1 MRMMLQNARLVGALL
16 TAALLTVAAVVGV
29 IVQGGEST
37 AQTRSSIGV
46 DADPAGN
53 TATSLGPIDSCVS
66 VSTGDTFDVDILVA
80 DAIDLLAWEVYFIY
94 DGSIISIVD
103 HDVHMFQAAD
113 GESNVFDLSEVL
125 PDLDARYGVAAA
137 DLADPPAP
145 DSGSGVLARLTLKAV
160 GPGVSP
166 ANVPPIDINDD
177 GKIDL
182 GPFLNDVRGDPI
194 DDVDDD
200 GFFDGQIFAAQI
212 AVDTACPADGVI
224 PPPTQV
230 AATPSPTSP
239 ASPTGE
245 TTPEV
250 TETATATPP
259 AVSPTPTAVAASPTP
274 GGPLAT
280 EDDESTWTSLPWIIG
295 YVVGGLA
302 LAALLVAG
310 VALLAITRRRAG

>member
-1 MRMMLQNARLVGALL
+1 VRMMLQNRRLVGALL
-16 TAALLTVAAVVGV
+16 TAALLATAMLAGV

-80 DAIDLLAWEVYFIY
+80 DAVDLLAWEVYFIY

-113 GESNVFDLSEVL
+113 GVSNVFDLSEVL

-145 DSGSGVLARLTLKAV
+145 DSGSGVLARLTLKAE
-160 GPGVSP
+160 GPGISP
-166 ANVPPIDINDD
+166 ANIPLIDVNND

-182 GPFLNDVRGDPI
+182 GPFLNDLRGDPI
-194 DDVDDD
+194 DDVDAD

-250 TETATATPP
+250 TETATASTP
-259 AVSPTPTAVAASPTP
+259 AVSPTPTAEVASPTP
-274 GGPLAT
+274 DGSLAT
-280 EDDESTWTSLPWIIG
+280 EDDGSTWTGLPWIVG
-295 YVVGGLA
+295 YVVAGLA
-302 LAALLVAG
+302 VLIVAG
-310 VALLAITRRRAG
+310 VALVAVTRRRAG

>member
-1 MRMMLQNARLVGALL
+1 MMLQNARFVGALL
-16 TAALLTVAAVVGV
+16 AAALLTLAALAGV
-29 IVQGGEST
+29 IVQGEEST

-53 TATSLGPIDSCVS
+53 TATSLGLIDSCVS

-80 DAIDLLAWEVYFIY
+80 DVVDLLAWEVYFIY

-113 GESNVFDLSEVL
+113 GESNILDLSEVL
-125 PDLDARYGVAAA
+125 PDLDARYAVAAA

-145 DSGSGVLARLTLKAV
+145 DSGSGVLARLTLKAE

-166 ANVPPIDINDD
+166 ANIPLIDVNND

-194 DDVDDD
+194 DDVNDDS
-200 GFFDGQIFAAQI
+200 FFDGQNFAAQI
-212 AVDTACPADGVI
+212 AVDTACPTDGVV
-224 PPPTQV
+224 PTPTQV

-239 ASPTGE
+239 ASATAE

-250 TETATATPP
+250 TETATASPP
-259 AVSPTPTAVAASPTP
+259 ATSPTPDGS
-274 GGPLAT
+274 LAT
-280 EDDESTWTSLPWIIG
+280 EDDGSTWTGLPWIVG
-295 YVVGGLA
+295 YVVAGLA
-302 LAALLVAG
+302 VLLVAG
-310 VALLAITRRRAG
+310 FALVAVTRRRAG

>member
-1 MRMMLQNARLVGALL
+1 MRMMLQNARFAGALL
-16 TAALLTVAAVVGV
+16 TAALLTVAALAGV

-66 VSTGDTFDVDILVA
+66 VSTGDTFDVDILITDVV
-80 DAIDLLAWEVYFIY
+80 DLLAWEVYFIY

-166 ANVPPIDINDD
+166 ASVPPIDINDD

-212 AVDTACPADGVI
+212 AVDTACPADGVV
-224 PPPTQV
+224 PTATRA

-239 ASPTGE
+239 ASPTVE

-259 AVSPTPTAVAASPTP
+259 AVSPTPD
-274 GGPLAT
+274 GPLAT
-280 EDDESTWTSLPWIIG
+280 DDEGSTWTGLPWIVG
-295 YVVGGLA
+295 YVVAGLA
-302 LAALLVAG
+302 VLVVAG

>member
-1 MRMMLQNARLVGALL
+1 M
-16 TAALLTVAAVVGV
+16 
-29 IVQGGEST
+29 QGGEST

-53 TATSLGPIDSCVS
+53 TATSLGPIDPCVS
-66 VSTGDTFDVDILVA
+66 VSTGDTFDVDILIA
-80 DAIDLLAWEVYFIY
+80 DVVDLLAWEVYFVY

-103 HDVHMFQAAD
+103 DDVKMFQAAD

-125 PDLDARYGVAAA
+125 PDLDGRYRVAAA

-145 DSGSGVLARLTLKAV
+145 DSGSGVLTRLTLKAV

-212 AVDTACPADGVI
+212 AVDTACPADGVV
-224 PPPTQV
+224 PTATRA

-250 TETATATPP
+250 TETATASTP
-259 AVSPTPTAVAASPTP
+259 AVSPTPTAEVASPTP
-274 GGPLAT
+274 DGSLAT
-280 EDDESTWTSLPWIIG
+280 EDDGSTWTGLPWIVG
-295 YVVGGLA
+295 YVVAGLA
-302 LAALLVAG
+302 VLIVAG
-310 VALLAITRRRAG
+310 VALVAVTRRRAG

>member
-53 TATSLGPIDSCVS
+53 TATSLGPIDPCVS
-66 VSTGDTFDVDILVA
+66 VSTGDTFDVDILIA
-80 DAIDLLAWEVYFIY
+80 DVVDLLAWEVYFVY

-113 GESNVFDLSEVL
+113 GVSNVFDLSEVL

-212 AVDTACPADGVI
+212 AVDTACPADGVT
-224 PPPTQV
+224 PTATQT
-230 AATPSPTSP
+230 ATTPSPTSP
-239 ASPTGE
+239 ASPTVE

>member
-1 MRMMLQNARLVGALL
+1 M
-16 TAALLTVAAVVGV
+16 
-29 IVQGGEST
+29 QGGEST

-53 TATSLGPIDSCVS
+53 TATSLGPIDPCVS
-66 VSTGDTFDVDILVA
+66 VSTGDTFDVDILIA
-80 DAIDLLAWEVYFIY
+80 DVVDLLAWEVYFVY

-103 HDVHMFQAAD
+103 DDVKMFQAAD

-145 DSGSGVLARLTLKAV
+145 DSGSGVLARLTLKAE
-160 GPGVSP
+160 GPGISP
-166 ANVPPIDINDD
+166 ANIPLIDVNDD

-224 PPPTQV
+224 PPPTRV

-250 TETATATPP
+250 TETATASTP